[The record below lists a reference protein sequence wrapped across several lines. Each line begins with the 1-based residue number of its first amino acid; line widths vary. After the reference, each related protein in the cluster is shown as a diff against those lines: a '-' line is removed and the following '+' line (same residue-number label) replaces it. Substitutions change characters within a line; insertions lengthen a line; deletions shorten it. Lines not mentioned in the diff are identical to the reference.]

1 MKIHSIFFYEIC
13 NIYYIVITYDWNK
26 FASHVKSLIIIIS
39 QMGVFGG
46 DDHMYAVN
54 KHFDKLSFSNGW
66 WQDMWGGSFFKL
78 SFQTFF
84 G

>member
-1 MKIHSIFFYEIC
+1 MKIHSKSRYEIC

-46 DDHMYAVN
+46 DDHMYVVN
-54 KHFDKLSFSNGW
+54 KHFDKLSFSNGR
-66 WQDMWGGSFFKL
+66 WQDMWGGSFLK
-78 SFQTFF
+78 FF
-84 G
+84 ISNIF